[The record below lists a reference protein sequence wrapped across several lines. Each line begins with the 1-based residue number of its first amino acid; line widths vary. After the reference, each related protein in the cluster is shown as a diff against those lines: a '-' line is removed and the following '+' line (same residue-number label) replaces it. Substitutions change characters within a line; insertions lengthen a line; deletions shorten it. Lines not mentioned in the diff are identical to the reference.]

1 MITVRGEHR
10 AAGVIVRAGRK
21 AQDQSS
27 SLEAAGQAAGIA
39 APGAWTN
46 RSGKLSGSVSR
57 PRVEVSADSVRLV
70 SDVPYARFVF
80 YGTARQE
87 AEPPQVNL
95 RVLVMQSSRRVASD
109 LVSP

>member
-1 MITVRGEHR
+1 VITVEGDER
-10 AAGVIVRAGRK
+10 AQAVILRAGRK

-27 SLEAAGQAAGIA
+27 SLEAAGESAGIA
-39 APGAWTN
+39 SPGAWTN

-57 PRVEVSADSVRLV
+57 PRVEASADSVRLL

-87 AEPPQVNL
+87 AEPPQINL
-95 RVLVMQSSRRVASD
+95 RVLVTQSSRRVASD